1 MSLSPRVRAGLVM
14 FLTFFGWGVY
24 LVPMSSYVERV
35 FGASAIGWAYGMGP
49 LAAMVS
55 PLLAGRLADRSF
67 RPHHVLFVSL
77 ALAALFLALLPTAVT
92 ATTFNWLMFLH
103 SLCLFAALP
112 ILNSVVMSQLADP
125 GREFGRIRLFG
136 TLGWIASGWIVAY
149 VLGLSLSLDP
159 SESRPGL
166 STLTIL
172 IDPAVASHPAIF
184 YAGAVALGV
193 VACLSLSLGGSDR
206 SAASVAAS
214 AAGGIAT
221 LLRDRQFVIFLI
233 FSFLI
238 SIPLALYYS
247 FANLFLK
254 SVQIGGTEAFMTW
267 GQVSEVVFLAV
278 LPFLASR
285 FSAKHILVAGIACWS
300 LRYWLFAEYPSS
312 GAALLLAVLLHGAC
326 YDFFFVTGTL
336 YADRKAPEGL
346 RNTAQSVVTWV
357 TLGLGMAV
365 GQLLL
370 APWLAGLY
378 ITRAVEE
385 TSFLGRW
392 INQVLSITQ
401 PEPALVFA
409 REFWL
414 YPALFSLGLMVAFA
428 LLFRDKT
435 RLSDAK
441 S

>member
-1 MSLSPRVRAGLVM
+1 M

-67 RPHHVLFVSL
+67 RPQHVLFASL
-77 ALAALFLALLPTAVT
+77 ALAAFFLALLPTAGT
-92 ATTFNWLMFLH
+92 ATAFNWLMFLH
-103 SLCLFAALP
+103 SLCFFAALP
-112 ILNSVVMSQLADP
+112 VLNSVVMSQLADP
-125 GREFGRIRLFG
+125 GREFGAVRLFG
-136 TLGWIASGWIVAY
+136 TIGWIVSGWVVAY
-149 VLGLSLSLDP
+149 VLGLGFALEP
-159 SESRPGL
+159 SKSQDGL
-166 STLTIL
+166 RSLTIL
-172 IDPAVASHPAIF
+172 LDPGVASRPAIF
-184 YAGAVALGV
+184 HAGAVALGI
-193 VACLSLSLGGSDR
+193 VAGLSLTLGDSDR
-206 SAASVAAS
+206 AGAGANARAS
-214 AAGGIAT
+214 GGLGT
-221 LLRDRQFVIFLI
+221 LLKDRQFVLFLV

-254 SVQIGGTEAFMTW
+254 SAQVGGSEAFMTW
-267 GQVSEVVFLAV
+267 GQVSEVAFLAL

-285 FSAKHILVAGIACWS
+285 FTAKQILVAGIACWS
-300 LRYWLFAEYPSS
+300 LRYWLFAQYPSS

-336 YADRKAPEGL
+336 YADRKAPEGY

-378 ITRAVEE
+378 VARQAEPV
-385 TSFLGRW
+385 SCLQQW
-392 INQVLSITQ
+392 INDLLSIRQ
-401 PEPALVFA
+401 PEPSLVFA

-414 YPALFSLGLMVAFA
+414 YPSLFALGLLVAFV

>member
-1 MSLSPRVRAGLVM
+1 M

-24 LVPMSSYVERV
+24 LVPMSSYIERA

-55 PLLAGRLADRSF
+55 PLIAGRLADRSF
-67 RPHHVLFVSL
+67 RPHHVLFASL
-77 ALAALFLALLPTAVT
+77 ALAAFFLALLPTAET
-92 ATTFNWLMFLH
+92 ATAFNWLMFLH
-103 SLCLFAALP
+103 SICFFAALP

-136 TLGWIASGWIVAY
+136 TIGWIVSGWVVAY
-149 VLGLSLSLDP
+149 VLGLSLSLAP
-159 SESRPGL
+159 SETHSGM
-166 STLTIL
+166 SALTIL
-172 IDPAVASHPAIF
+172 LDPAVASRPAIF
-184 YAGAVALGV
+184 HAGAVALGV

-206 SAASVAAS
+206 TSASGTAPVG
-214 AAGGIAT
+214 GGIAT
-221 LLRDRQFVIFLI
+221 LLKDRQFVLFLV
-233 FSFLI
+233 FSFFI

-254 SVQIGGTEAFMTW
+254 SVQVGGSEAFMTW
-267 GQVSEVVFLAV
+267 GQVSEVAFLAL
-278 LPFLASR
+278 LPFLANR
-285 FSAKHILVAGIACWS
+285 FTAKQILVVGIACWS
-300 LRYWLFAEYPSS
+300 LRYWLFAQYPSS
-312 GAALLLAVLLHGAC
+312 GGALLLAVLLHGAC

-336 YADRKAPEGL
+336 YADRKAPEGY

-378 ITRAVEE
+378 ITRAAEE
-385 TSFLGRW
+385 TSCLGRW
-392 INQVLSITQ
+392 INEVFAVRQ
-401 PEPALVFA
+401 PEPTLSFA
-409 REFWL
+409 PEFWL
-414 YPALFSLGLMVAFA
+414 YPAIFAFGLMVAFV
-428 LLFRDKT
+428 LLFRDNT